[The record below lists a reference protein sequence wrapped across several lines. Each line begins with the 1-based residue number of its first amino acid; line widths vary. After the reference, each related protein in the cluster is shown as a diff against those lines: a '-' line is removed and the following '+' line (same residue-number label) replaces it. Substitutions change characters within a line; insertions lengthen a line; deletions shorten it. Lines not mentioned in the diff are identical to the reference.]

1 MRRRLPWILALA
13 PTVFAAP
20 ARADEAAA
28 AKALFDHGLDEMKR
42 GRYEAGCPMLAES
55 YARHPLP
62 GALFTLAE
70 CEAKRGRVA
79 SAFKRYEEYLGVF
92 TALPRDKQAKQHGRD
107 THSREQMAALAPQI
121 PKIKLVLPAR
131 AGEVKVTIDGAAL
144 ALAHDWAALGAPIPV
159 DPGDHLISVEAPPAP
174 RTEQRFTIAL
184 REEKTL
190 TLDIGPPDAP
200 SSAPDSAPPAPG
212 GGLRI
217 AGYVVGG
224 LGLAALTAGAITGGL
239 ALGKKGAIEAGCRL
253 DDTRG
258 VATCDRAGLSAGR
271 AVETLGA
278 VSTATFI
285 GGLVAAGAGVGLLV
299 FGLGS
304 SKKAEPA
311 AARATVLSAGP
322 GGVILG
328 AEGTW

>member
-1 MRRRLPWILALA
+1 MMRRRLPWILALA
-13 PTVFAAP
+13 PTVLAAP

-79 SAFKRYEEYLGVF
+79 AAFKRYEEYLGVF

-107 THSREQMAALAPQI
+107 THSRAQMAALAPQI

-144 ALAHDWAALGAPIPV
+144 ALDRSALGAPIPV
-159 DPGDHLISVEAPPAP
+159 DPGDHLISVEAPPAQ

-184 REEKTL
+184 REEKTI
-190 TLDIGPPDAP
+190 TLDIGPPE
-200 SSAPDSAPPAPG
+200 APDSASPSAGGG

-253 DDTRG
+253 DETRG
-258 VATCDRAGLSAGR
+258 VATCDPAGLSAGR

-304 SKKAEPA
+304 SKKVEPA